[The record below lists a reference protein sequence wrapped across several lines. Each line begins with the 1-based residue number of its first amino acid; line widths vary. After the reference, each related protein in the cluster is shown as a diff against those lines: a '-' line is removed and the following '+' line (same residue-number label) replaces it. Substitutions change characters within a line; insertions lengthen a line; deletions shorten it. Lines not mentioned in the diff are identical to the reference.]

1 MVSGKKKVIS
11 NHPPQECVEA
21 YKKMTNIQTNHDP
34 YHKNGVV
41 TDSCITGM
49 TRIITWIRS

>member
-21 YKKMTNIQTNHDP
+21 YKKTTNIQKNHDP

-41 TDSCITGM
+41 TDSCITSM